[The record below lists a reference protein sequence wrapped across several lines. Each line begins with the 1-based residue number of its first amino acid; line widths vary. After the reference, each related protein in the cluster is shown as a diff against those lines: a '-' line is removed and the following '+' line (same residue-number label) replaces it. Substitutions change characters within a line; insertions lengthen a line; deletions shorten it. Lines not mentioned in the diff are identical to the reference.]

1 MTEEAK
7 MVAVR
12 YPEEKEANE
21 LDSEK
26 RNLCSC
32 SQLGVTTGVARESSS
47 HLHKFLGENFQI
59 SEQKWEDSDKPGTY
73 HQDMVEMDRTGQ
85 VICPCQSMNFV
96 WNNY

>member
-47 HLHKFLGENFQI
+47 HFTQIPRRELSNF
-59 SEQKWEDSDKPGTY
+59 
-73 HQDMVEMDRTGQ
+73 
-85 VICPCQSMNFV
+85 
-96 WNNY
+96 